1 MYLSQKK
8 TWRFLKVS
16 AAILAMLFALS
27 ACATSTT
34 PTNSTADA
42 TEAPAAASTDATTTD
57 KGEPTEITYF
67 SSKSATDETVISLQI
82 VADMFNAKGG
92 NIKFT
97 VESAA
102 DRPSYDQKL
111 RTMLTGGQVPD
122 MYDLDPTPF
131 TQELADAGLL
141 LDMQAFLEE
150 IGELDSYVPLSINYC
165 RMPDGSLYTI
175 PLEFTTEMIWYNT
188 DTFATCGLEKPQ
200 TFDDMLNACKVLAEN
215 GYTPIAIDGMDG
227 WPLLRHL
234 AMVPFRLAGND
245 FLNGLA
251 SGETHMSDSIGMQAL
266 QFMADIGQYY
276 QQGFT
281 STDYATAMSL
291 FMSGKAAM
299 YGIGTWELNN
309 FIDANRPADLHIDYF
324 YMPTMDGAVTQPNE
338 YWAFGGIGL
347 TANPEKFDGPL
358 KDFFTFIVKN
368 YSSVYLARQHF
379 APQKVAVPEGVE
391 FDPLFLKIKEDID
404 SIGNTACR
412 PWDVVLSADV
422 ISTINDNLPGLC
434 MGEIT
439 PEEFAKIVDDAL
451 ANN

>member
-1 MYLSQKK
+1 MK
-8 TWRFLKVS
+8 TARMRPWHLLKVVTL
-16 AAILAMLFALS
+16 ILAMIFALS
-27 ACATSTT
+27 ACAVST
-34 PTNSTADA
+34 
-42 TEAPAAASTDATTTD
+42 APAATTSDATQASTTEPTETVTQS

-67 SSKSATDETVISLQI
+67 SSKSATDETVVSLQL
-82 VADMFNAKGG
+82 VADMYNAQGG

-141 LDMQAFLEE
+141 IDMQAFLEE
-150 IGELDSYVPLSINYC
+150 IGELDSYVPLSIDYC
-165 RMPDGSLYTI
+165 RMTDGKLYTI

-188 DTFATCGLEKPQ
+188 DIFTACGLEKPR
-200 TFDDMLNACKVLAEN
+200 TFDDFLNVCKVLSEN
-215 GYTPIAIDGMDG
+215 GYTPITIDGMDG

-245 FLNGLA
+245 FLYDLA
-251 SGETHMSDSIGMQAL
+251 SGEAHMSDSIGMQAL
-266 QFMADIGQYY
+266 QFMADVGQYY

-291 FMSGKAAM
+291 FLSGKAAM

-309 FIDANRPADLHIDYF
+309 FIDANRPEGLNVDYF

-347 TANPEKFDGPL
+347 TVNPEKFDGEL

-368 YSSVYLARQHF
+368 YSSVYLSRQHF
-379 APQKVAVPEGVE
+379 APQTVAVPEGVT
-391 FDPLFLKIKEDID
+391 FDPLFLKIKDDID
-404 SIGNTACR
+404 SIGSTACR

-422 ISTINDNLPGLC
+422 ISAINDNLPGLC

-451 ANN
+451 ASN